1 MQEEG
6 SVCSRE
12 PWEERGEAKLGR
24 YDKTRVF
31 MMARVDF
38 FLFRWFLLE
47 QGKRRRLSGRWKYE
61 MTNSPQMVRDFK
73 TRLLLEGFKGL
84 AGTKSYISTSALS
97 VFPFLQQ
104 KVRTFS
110 WLAAS
115 FGQRQNW
122 FPMQVSQML
131 RLWNAQVH
139 QASREFDIIERLMP
153 WWYMANRGRTYRTR
167 RNSKKKNKV
176 WDLGGKSISCDIKSC
191 LLGKRSDPV
200 RTDFDWTSRIG
211 NWSFPARRELSV
223 EAENESPAAETWV
236 YFRLSHT

>member
-1 MQEEG
+1 
-6 SVCSRE
+6 
-12 PWEERGEAKLGR
+12 
-24 YDKTRVF
+24 
-31 MMARVDF
+31 
-38 FLFRWFLLE
+38 
-47 QGKRRRLSGRWKYE
+47 

-131 RLWNAQVH
+131 RL
-139 QASREFDIIERLMP
+139 
-153 WWYMANRGRTYRTR
+153 
-167 RNSKKKNKV
+167 
-176 WDLGGKSISCDIKSC
+176 
-191 LLGKRSDPV
+191 
-200 RTDFDWTSRIG
+200 
-211 NWSFPARRELSV
+211 
-223 EAENESPAAETWV
+223 
-236 YFRLSHT
+236 